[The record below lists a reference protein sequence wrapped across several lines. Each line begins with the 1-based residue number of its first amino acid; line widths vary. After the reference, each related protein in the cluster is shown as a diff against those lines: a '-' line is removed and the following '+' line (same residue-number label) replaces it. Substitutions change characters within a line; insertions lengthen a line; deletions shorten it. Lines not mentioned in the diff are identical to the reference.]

1 MSPLLS
7 ICIPTYNRAELL
19 AQALDSVLPQVCDN
33 PQVEVLVSNNASTD
47 TTGAVVQDYQAHYPQ
62 IRYHRHAQNEGFD
75 GNIAACIEQ
84 AHGEYLSF
92 FSDDDLALPGVFAAI
107 LNALIHHQPAILYIN
122 HYPFYG
128 GDYRSRT
135 GLKHPEYDQ
144 VFTDGKSFLLFAGLG
159 FISALTVKR
168 EYAREFL
175 PNIKRDLG
183 QAHLDVAARIALLKP
198 GPFVFLGTQA
208 VAARVPPQP
217 AYDSVTSAALNE
229 ALFYHGLE
237 ADKLLDSASVQR
249 RVGGSIPHNLF
260 RAVLA
265 KKCSAHHAQLAQQ
278 KARLVETYQRYPQFY
293 LWVYPILLLPR
304 PLLIGPYR
312 LGRALVRWRQARHR
326 APGTA

>member
-1 MSPLLS
+1 MGKLLS
-7 ICIPTYNRAELL
+7 ICIPTYNRAVLL

-33 PQVEVLVSNNASTD
+33 PQVEVLVSDNASTD
-47 TTGAVVQDYQAHYPQ
+47 TTEAVVRDYQGRHPRL
-62 IRYHRHAQNEGFD
+62 RYHRHTQNEGFD

-84 AHGEYLSF
+84 AHGEHVSF
-92 FSDDDLALPGVFAAI
+92 FSDDDLAPPGVFAAI
-107 LNALIHHQPAILYIN
+107 LNALIRHQPAILYIN

-128 GDYRSRT
+128 GDCRQRA
-135 GLKHPEYDQ
+135 GLKHPDCDQ

-159 FISALTVKR
+159 FISALTIQR

-175 PNIKRDLG
+175 PNIKRGLG
-183 QAHLDVAARIALLKP
+183 QAHLDIAARIALLKP
-198 GPFVFLGTQA
+198 GPFVFLGAQA
-208 VAARVPPQP
+208 VAARVPAQP

-237 ADKLLDSASVQR
+237 ADRLLDSASVRR

-265 KKCSAHHAQLAQQ
+265 KKCSAHHAQLAGQ
-278 KARLVETYQRYPQFY
+278 KAILVETYKRYPQFY

-312 LGRALVRWRQARHR
+312 LGRTLVRWRH
-326 APGTA
+326 TA